1 MFIQKQ
7 AQESHKV
14 ISCIQREDLI
24 SFKSSVDTNDK
35 GICDYPIGFQICT
48 KNKKFVLFASSL
60 FINNRWINFLINF
73 FQPNQND
80 DTSNLLVKNQEK
92 LKNDDNITESTV
104 NAIYEKVTLISRDL
118 FNLETNNNF
127 FYD

>member
-1 MFIQKQ
+1 M
-7 AQESHKV
+7 
-14 ISCIQREDLI
+14 
-24 SFKSSVDTNDK
+24 DTNDK
-35 GICDYPIGFQICT
+35 GIWDYPIGFLIYT

-60 FINNRWINFLINF
+60 LINNRWINFLINF

-127 FYD
+127 FYDWSMIK

>member
-1 MFIQKQ
+1 M
-7 AQESHKV
+7 
-14 ISCIQREDLI
+14 
-24 SFKSSVDTNDK
+24 DTNDK

-80 DTSNLLVKNQEK
+80 DTSYLLVKNQEKLKK
-92 LKNDDNITESTV
+92 LKNDDNITESIV